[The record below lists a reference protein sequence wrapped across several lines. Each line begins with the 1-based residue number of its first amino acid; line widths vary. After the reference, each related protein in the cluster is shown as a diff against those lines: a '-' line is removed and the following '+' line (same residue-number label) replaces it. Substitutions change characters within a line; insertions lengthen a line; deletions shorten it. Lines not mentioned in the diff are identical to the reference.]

1 MSVLTFKLCSLTL
14 LTFNYP
20 FFFLQEEFL
29 KDVMQ
34 FLILRG
40 HTRLIPQGGLAEFP
54 DAILNAKRLDLFN
67 LYREV
72 SFLFIDL
79 KFFFFS
85 PINLIVIGI

>member
-1 MSVLTFKLCSLTL
+1 MALFRHPHLFLTVSVLITAK
-14 LTFNYP
+14 
-20 FFFLQEEFL
+20 EEFL

-40 HTRLIPQGGLAEFP
+40 HNRLIPQGGLAEFP

-72 SFLFIDL
+72 SFVILI
-79 KFFFFS
+79 S
-85 PINLIVIGI
+85 PRTEYLLVLLQNT

>member
-1 MSVLTFKLCSLTL
+1 MDNC
-14 LTFNYP
+14 NYFFLFP
-20 FFFLQEEFL
+20 FFCPTNLQEEFL

-40 HTRLIPQGGLAEFP
+40 HTRLIPQGGIAEFP

-72 SFLFIDL
+72 SFLF
-79 KFFFFS
+79 F
-85 PINLIVIGI
+85 VTY

>member
-1 MSVLTFKLCSLTL
+1 M
-14 LTFNYP
+14 P
-20 FFFLQEEFL
+20 QEEFL

-40 HTRLIPQGGLAEFP
+40 HNRLIPQGGLAEFP

-72 SFLFIDL
+72 SFAKKALLGSFHL
-79 KFFFFS
+79 S
-85 PINLIVIGI
+85 L

>member
-1 MSVLTFKLCSLTL
+1 MRFNFEKESMISVLFAKIHIRFGQILVDR
-14 LTFNYP
+14 FN
-20 FFFLQEEFL
+20 LQEEFL

-72 SFLFIDL
+72 SCPLA
-79 KFFFFS
+79 S
-85 PINLIVIGI
+85 SS